1 VLEPRVPSYVP
12 VAGRSKAITRGEL
25 FLTLDKIKQKMA
37 AAVLELT
44 SKQKRGRNP

>member
-1 VLEPRVPSYVP
+1 VLEPRVPSCVS